1 MVRLRE
7 VLFSRN
13 FFPLWGGQIISEFGD
28 RLSQMALISL
38 VYHLRPGSVTAL
50 ANILLFTIVPVFVVG
65 PVAGV
70 YVDRWDRKTVM
81 VISDVSRG
89 VLVLF
94 IPLFV
99 WLKMMP
105 AVYVLVFLIFSATRF
120 FLPSKLAFIP
130 DIVEKDKVMVANSL
144 SNTTRMIATVM
155 GFAVAGFIVKW
166 TGYMGGF
173 YLNGLSFFV
182 SGALIASI
190 TPPEKIKNVKKDLEI
205 TRDIIEKTLRRN
217 VWGEIIEGFGYMYKK
232 SKMRMVTS
240 ALFLVMAGAGSVF
253 CVIIVFVQQSFGSV
267 TEDLGVLGVF
277 LGAGLFLG
285 TVLYGKFGQALSR
298 LRTIFA
304 AIAAC
309 GASVMLFAVCV
320 NFRPSL
326 TVAGAF
332 AALMGASAGPVF
344 VCANTLIHDLIP
356 GEARGR
362 IFSSMEMVM
371 HLAFIVF
378 MLAAAYMA
386 KMTSNFAILTASG
399 AAFALLGSAGYA
411 LYRKDGSPD

>member
-1 MVRLRE
+1 
-7 VLFSRN
+7 
-13 FFPLWGGQIISEFGD
+13 
-28 RLSQMALISL
+28 MALISL
-38 VYHLRPGSVTAL
+38 VYHLKPGSVMAL
-50 ANILLFTIVPVFVVG
+50 ANILLFTIIPVFVIG

-81 VISDVSRG
+81 VISDISRG

-130 DIVEKDKVMVANSL
+130 DIVEKDKIMVANSL

-166 TGYMGGF
+166 IGYMGGF
-173 YLNGLSFFV
+173 YLDSLSFFV

-190 TPPEKIKNVKKDLEI
+190 APPVKIKNVRKDLEI
-205 TRDIIEKTLRRN
+205 TKDIIERTLRRN
-217 VWGEIIEGFGYMYKK
+217 VWGELVEGFGYMLKK
-232 SKMRMVTS
+232 SKMKVVTS
-240 ALFLVMAGAGSVF
+240 TLFLVMAGAGSVF

-277 LGAGLFLG
+277 LGVGLFLG

-298 LRTIFA
+298 VRTIFA
-304 AIAAC
+304 AIATC
-309 GASVMLFAVCV
+309 GFFVMLFALYV
-320 NFRPSL
+320 NSAHSL
-326 TVAGAF
+326 VIAGM
-332 AALMGASAGPVF
+332 LSILIGASAGPVF

-378 MLAAAYMA
+378 MLATAGIA
-386 KMTSNFAILTASG
+386 KMVSNFAILITSG
-399 AAFALLGSAGYA
+399 TAFALMGVGGYA
-411 LYRKDGSPD
+411 LSRKEGFSD